1 MTALKTPAADASAE
15 DWGRCAVSIPG
26 FCPRPGVVGTYR
38 GQHAVFL
45 GFDDRPERRGP
56 WMIGPCSGE
65 WAEDADPVWGDT
77 CYLAL
82 SVRIDEFSIDPDD
95 PATAGC
101 LLALLG
107 GGGYSLWASAHFNS
121 RDIGIGRA
129 CIAYAA
135 ALGRWPGGAE

>member
-1 MTALKTPAADASAE
+1 
-15 DWGRCAVSIPG
+15 
-26 FCPRPGVVGTYR
+26 
-38 GQHAVFL
+38 
-45 GFDDRPERRGP
+45 
-56 WMIGPCSGE
+56 MIGPCSGE

-107 GGGYSLWASAHFNS
+107 SERHNVTPGSAIAADGRGWWAWLDGEWLEGLNL
-121 RDIGIGRA
+121 GRA
-129 CIAYAA
+129 CIAAAA
-135 ALGRWPGGAE
+135 ALGRWPGGAS